1 MRISDWSSDVCS
13 SDLLEK
19 SLQFDPLLRE
29 IDKLANGMEELPFGV
44 IIAGI
49 NSEKAAMDAL
59 QPSNDEANRA
69 LEQQKKAVEEAT
81 KARDAISGRYDEEQK
96 KLSQLNDAYSLTRDR
111 VNEIEQSLRD
121 MGQAASEEIQKLEA
135 LSAGQ
140 LTPGGQ
146 NFQIGRAH
154 V

>member
-59 QPSNDEANRA
+59 QPSIDEANRA
-69 LEQQKKAVEEAT
+69 LEQQKKAVAEAT
-81 KARDAISGRYDEEQK
+81 RVRDAITGSYDEEQ
-96 KLSQLNDAYSLTRDR
+96 TT
-111 VNEIEQSLRD
+111 IHP
-121 MGQAASEEIQKLEA
+121 
-135 LSAGQ
+135 
-140 LTPGGQ
+140 LTPGY
-146 NFQIGRAH
+146 
-154 V
+154 